1 MDRDGNLPG
10 FIRFSD
16 DAGSRLGQDKAV
28 LKPWGGFELTL
39 VAAEPFQAYAA
50 RACSVSVAAKG

>member
-16 DAGSRLGQDKAV
+16 IAGSRLGQDEAA
-28 LKPWGGFELTL
+28 LTPRGGFGLTL
-39 VAAEPFQAYAA
+39 VLAEFFQVCAT
-50 RACSVSVAAKG
+50 RACDVSGARQ